1 MRFNFLHKIFILL
14 LALFPFVI
22 WSEVSLETQYILN
35 NLALLF
41 CAALIFWMGAGFCM
55 LEVGLVR
62 SKSSAV
68 ICVKNICLYAIA
80 CICYYAL
87 GYNLMYSDVGS
98 FIGEL
103 KLLLSPSLEELS
115 FLKDQASQGT
125 VNKLFESGTFSM
137 TGMLFQMTFVAAT
150 ASIISGA
157 LAERLKL
164 WPFFIVVAFL
174 SAFIYPIQGAWTWGG
189 GWLSELGFKDFA
201 GSSIVHSVGGWV
213 ALTGVFIVG
222 PRKGRYGKDGQVI
235 SMRGSNLPL
244 TTLGTFILWL
254 GWFGFNGGSQLA
266 MGSGKDL
273 ALIGLIF
280 FNTNISASAGVLA
293 ALLIGLWL
301 VPPKGKVNL
310 IMILNGAI
318 AGLVS
323 ITASPDISSP
333 LYAVIIGF
341 IGGGLATLATPIMD
355 RLKLDDV
362 VGAIPAHLV
371 AGVWGTLAVAI
382 FGGASILTQLI
393 GILAIGVFCGGASLI
408 LWIILKR
415 TIGLRLPGATEDL
428 GQDIVELGQEAYP
441 EFLSIDE
448 TLKNEVKS

>member
-1 MRFNFLHKIFILL
+1 MRRHFLKVSLILFFAFFAYP
-14 LALFPFVI
+14 AL
-22 WSEVSLETQYILN
+22 SEVSQETQYIFN
-35 NLALLF
+35 NLTLLL

-62 SKSSAV
+62 TKNSAV

-80 CICYYAL
+80 CLCYYII

-98 FIGEL
+98 WIGEF
-103 KLLLSPSLEELS
+103 KLLLNATPSEIA
-115 FLKDQASQGT
+115 FLKGQADPIQIQ
-125 VNKLFESGTFSM
+125 KLFEGGTFSL
-137 TGMLFQMTFVAAT
+137 TGMLFQTTFVAAT

-157 LAERLKL
+157 LAERVRL
-164 WPFFIVVAFL
+164 WSFFTVIVFL
-174 SAFIYPIQGAWTWGG
+174 TAFIYPIQGAWTWGG
-189 GWLSELGFKDFA
+189 GWLAELGFKDFA

-222 PRKGRYGKDGQVI
+222 ARKGRYDKEGKPIPMG
-235 SMRGSNLPL
+235 GSNLPL

-266 MGSGKDL
+266 MGSGMDL
-273 ALIGLIF
+273 AVIGLIF
-280 FNTNISASAGVLA
+280 FNTNIAACAGVLA
-293 ALLIGLWL
+293 ALFIGLWL

-323 ITASPDISSP
+323 ITAGPEIPNP

-341 IGGGLATLATPIMD
+341 IGGSIATLAIPVMD
-355 RLKLDDV
+355 RFQLDDV

-371 AGVWGTLAVAI
+371 AGIWGTLAVGI
-382 FGGASILTQLI
+382 FGEASLLTQLI
-393 GILAIGVFCGGASLI
+393 GVLAIGAFAGGTSFI
-408 LWIILKR
+408 VWSVLKKTVGVR
-415 TIGLRLPGATEDL
+415 IAENKEEL
-428 GQDIVELGQEAYP
+428 GQDIVELGLEAYP
-441 EFLSIDE
+441 EFVLLDDV
-448 TLKNEVKS
+448 LQKKKD